1 VSDEYRSDIWRLQA
15 QFNIE
20 GLIQALTARDP
31 GIRRRAAVALRAIYA
46 KEALEPLRKALETE
60 DNDDARQSIQ
70 AAIDTLQS
78 TETDVEAPPP
88 KREPTI
94 EEKRVARLIDLL
106 KKDDPRQV
114 MYAARELAN
123 LKHKLAVE
131 PLMMVFNNSAFPTV
145 VRLAVAEALL
155 KLEGAPAEVTLLA
168 NLRNPEWETR
178 RKAAAILGQM
188 QATWAVPPL
197 AKALR
202 DPHPIVRRT
211 ARAALV
217 HIDNQEARRVLAQ
230 TPGDV
235 DPKSKTAELKVQSPP
250 ATSRLLRRMDGSQL
264 PETGQLSALDT
275 GPTAETLPVSPL
287 RPQGRIVGDK
297 PKTDNLGVHTMATQ
311 PLDPTVVEKAEQRK
325 AEAQNGSLAPRVEEK
340 TEQGQPPA
348 QNNSPASAA
357 RVEEKVEQGQSTA
370 QSSSLAPAARV
381 EEKAEQGQTEAQ
393 SQPPKQDE
401 AK

>member
-31 GIRRRAAVALRAIYA
+31 GIRRRAAVALRAIFA
-46 KEALEPLRKALETE
+46 KEALDPLRKALETE
-60 DNDDARQSIQ
+60 DNEDARQSIQ
-70 AAIDTLQS
+70 AAIDTLQA
-78 TETDVEAPPP
+78 TDTDVEAAPP

-230 TPGDV
+230 TPGDA
-235 DPKSKTAELKVQSPP
+235 DPRSKTADLKVQSPP
-250 ATSRLLRRMDGSQL
+250 ATSRLLRRMDGTPL
-264 PETGQLSALDT
+264 PETGQLSDPDT
-275 GPTAETLPVSPL
+275 GPNAPTLPVSPL
-287 RPQGRIVGDK
+287 RPKLIVGDK

-311 PLDPTVVEKAEQRK
+311 PLDPNVVERAEQRQ
-325 AEAQNGSLAPRVEEK
+325 ADAQNGSLAS
-340 TEQGQPPA
+340 
-348 QNNSPASAA
+348 NAA
-357 RVEEKVEQGQSTA
+357 RVDV
-370 QSSSLAPAARV
+370 
-381 EEKAEQGQTEAQ
+381 EKAEQSQTEPQPQ
-393 SQPPKQDE
+393 SQPPKPDE